1 MSEHVEHLAFANRIV
16 HFLRVDIEQM
26 SLNLVVGSRV
36 QKLSRVAVY
45 LFLFETLD
53 QVVELDSVNAAIP
66 AHLLQFLH
74 DDVRAVRERLLD
86 ERLNL

>member
-16 HFLRVDIEQM
+16 HFVRVDVEQM
-26 SLNLVVGSRV
+26 SLTLVVGSRV
-36 QKLSRVAVY
+36 QQLSRVAVD
-45 LFLFETLD
+45 LLRLETLD
-53 QVVELDSVNAAIP
+53 QIIELDSVNAAIS